1 MDELIKKI
9 NDLLNEFNKS
19 FTIEANIVKDNG
31 EDVAV
36 GLKIKELKN
45 DGSEFV
51 SQMFDMF
58 SQIISS
64 NEDYELVYE
73 EEKGIAIA
81 KKVIKV
87 EYVYDK

>member
-1 MDELIKKI
+1 MNELITKI
-9 NDLLNEFNKS
+9 NSLLNEFNKS
-19 FTIEANIVKDNG
+19 FNIEANIVKDNG

-36 GLKIKELKN
+36 GLKITELKG

-64 NEDYELVYE
+64 NDEYELVYDE
-73 EEKGIAIA
+73 IKGIAIA
-81 KKVIKV
+81 KKVTTI
-87 EYVYDK
+87 EYVYEK